1 MKPTSFNEYQPSIS
15 EIVRGSGQLQAYI
28 STLLAVTLSL
38 IHKQEQGRT
47 LEVSE
52 TGAIV
57 ASILDNAR
65 VFPLPI
71 YETRAH
77 DILRRAQVLPQD
89 NPTSLP
95 ERALRVYHQISP
107 YVQGPSVLD
116 LGCGDGRV
124 GEELAHEDSL
134 DVVLA
139 DIYQHAHI
147 GETSLR
153 FIRVGSDGTVP
164 DARQY
169 DTTLLLTVLH
179 HSDDPLKTLGQ
190 AKQRTKPGGK
200 IVVIESVFGIDK
212 AVQEPNL
219 DAYAQENARRFK
231 ALSPEEQ
238 RWANIFFDHFYN
250 RVIHFSP
257 DPAKKVNVPFNFST
271 PKGWKAIFEEQ
282 GLQQERLIYL
292 GFDQPVVPEYHTL
305 HVLRTS
311 SR

>member
-1 MKPTSFNEYQPSIS
+1 MKPTPFTDYQPSIS
-15 EIVRGSGQLQAYI
+15 EIVRDSGRLQAYI
-28 STLLAVTLSL
+28 STLLGVTLQL
-38 IHKQEQGRT
+38 LRKQEQGRMP
-47 LEVSE
+47 E
-52 TGAIV
+52 TAEAEAMV
-57 ASILDNAR
+57 ASILDHAH

-77 DILRRAQVLPQD
+77 DILRRAHILPQD
-89 NPTSLP
+89 TPHSLQ
-95 ERALRVYHQISP
+95 ERANRIYHQITP

-124 GEELAHEDSL
+124 GEWLAQRDGL

-147 GETSLR
+147 DETGLR
-153 FIRVGSDGTVP
+153 FVRVHSNGTVP
-164 DARQY
+164 DTRQY

-179 HSDDPLKTLGQ
+179 HSDDPLETLEQ

-200 IVVIESVFGIDK
+200 IIVIESVFGIDK
-212 AVQEPNL
+212 VVQEPNG

-238 RWANIFFDHFYN
+238 RQANIFFDHFYN

-257 DPAKKVNVPFNFST
+257 DPAKKVNVPFNFNT
-271 PKGWKAIFEEQ
+271 PEGWKAIFEEH
-282 GLQQERLIYL
+282 GFQQERLVYL

-305 HVLRTS
+305 HVLRI
-311 SR
+311 